1 MHVLEWRRVRGE
13 ALRAENA
20 RLWRM
25 LEAALGLPARPAGSP
40 RLNEGT
46 AARLADV
53 LRERA
58 DLAAR
63 LAAAQVT

>member
-1 MHVLEWRRVRGE
+1 
-13 ALRAENA
+13 
-20 RLWRM
+20 M

-63 LAAAQVT
+63 LAAAQVTWCDAI